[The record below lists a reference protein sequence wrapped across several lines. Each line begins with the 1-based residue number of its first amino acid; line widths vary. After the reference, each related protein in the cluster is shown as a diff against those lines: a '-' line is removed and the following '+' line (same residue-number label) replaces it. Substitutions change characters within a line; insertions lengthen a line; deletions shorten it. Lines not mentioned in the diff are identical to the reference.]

1 MSDLS
6 MYDQATPN
14 ASRTSDHKIIQQS
27 TKGTPVPTSHPK
39 RFNKSTIAAILFYR
53 TRLLSSVTILL
64 IEVNRGPIDFS
75 H

>member
-39 RFNKSTIAAILFYR
+39 RFNKSTSCHLFYR

-64 IEVNRGPIDFS
+64 IEVNRGLIDFS

>member
-39 RFNKSTIAAILFYR
+39 RFNKSTCCHFV
-53 TRLLSSVTILL
+53 LSYTFTFVCNNI
-64 IEVNRGPIDFS
+64 VD
-75 H
+75 

>member
-27 TKGTPVPTSHPK
+27 TKGTPVLTSHP
-39 RFNKSTIAAILFYR
+39 NDSISLLAAILFYR

>member
-14 ASRTSDHKIIQQS
+14 ASWTSDHKIIQQS

-39 RFNKSTIAAILFYR
+39 RFNKSPFCSIVHVYF
-53 TRLLSSVTILL
+53 RL
-64 IEVNRGPIDFS
+64 
-75 H
+75 

>member
-14 ASRTSDHKIIQQS
+14 ASWTSDHKIIQQS

-39 RFNKSTIAAILFYR
+39 RFNKSAILFYR

-64 IEVNRGPIDFS
+64 IEVNRGLIDFS